1 VVILALARSRISQ
14 FGFLAMSSIVLIVIG
29 WKILGSIERRAG
41 LTLPDGWSPRRIGL
55 ILLNTALLAALVA
68 GLVLGAGR
76 AAGRSDP
83 RLWALESIRDRIA
96 DSRAFYPNEVTF
108 AVGDRLA
115 FAERLV
121 YWTAAYRTFSLFP
134 ILGVGPG
141 NAGLLF
147 EQTVVDYGF
156 GLTEIQQVVRE
167 ASFGFPNPKN
177 LWARLLAETGVVGF
191 LLFGW
196 WFASLGLRA
205 AALWRRGKGF
215 ERYLGLAGVL
225 ALLAQLVEGFSLDTY
240 ALPQLWLVFGLV
252 TSGWWES
259 QVARAVP
266 DKAVPAPRPRSTRR
280 AATWTRRLSESTS

>member
-1 VVILALARSRISQ
+1 MVLYVPLLASATLLRQSVFPHRRGWISFESGLLAWAVVILALTRSRISQ

-141 NAGLLF
+141 NAPLSNR
-147 EQTVVDYGF
+147 QSSTTVSV
-156 GLTEIQQVVRE
+156 
-167 ASFGFPNPKN
+167 
-177 LWARLLAETGVVGF
+177 
-191 LLFGW
+191 
-196 WFASLGLRA
+196 
-205 AALWRRGKGF
+205 
-215 ERYLGLAGVL
+215 
-225 ALLAQLVEGFSLDTY
+225 
-240 ALPQLWLVFGLV
+240 
-252 TSGWWES
+252 
-259 QVARAVP
+259 
-266 DKAVPAPRPRSTRR
+266 
-280 AATWTRRLSESTS
+280 